1 MVEALS
7 RIRCWGTLLPWSGWH
22 VLTRI
27 TIHGF
32 IKGCVP
38 SLNKKIKKIKKN
50 EEKHSSMTSIENSVF
65 ENVICVGEVIFRL
78 GFTKKYLDGGLRDL
92 ESNALEFI
100 ETSS

>member
-1 MVEALS
+1 
-7 RIRCWGTLLPWSGWH
+7 LLGDAAFLVWLACLEINHHPWFYCRAGP
-22 VLTRI
+22 
-27 TIHGF
+27 F
-32 IKGCVP
+32 P
-38 SLNKKIKKIKKN
+38 KKKKKKKKE
-50 EEKHSSMTSIENSVF
+50 EEKDSSMTSIENSVF

>member
-1 MVEALS
+1 L
-7 RIRCWGTLLPWSGWH
+7 TL
-22 VLTRI
+22 I
-27 TIHGF
+27 TINGF
-32 IKGCVP
+32 IDGRVH
-38 SLNKKIKKIKKN
+38 SQKKKKKKKKE
-50 EEKHSSMTSIENSVF
+50 EEKDSSMTSIENSVF